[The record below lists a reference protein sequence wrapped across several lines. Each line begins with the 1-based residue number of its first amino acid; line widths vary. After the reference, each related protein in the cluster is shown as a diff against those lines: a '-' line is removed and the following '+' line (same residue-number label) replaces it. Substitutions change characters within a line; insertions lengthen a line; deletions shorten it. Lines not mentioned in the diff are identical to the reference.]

1 MEFELKFECDN
12 AAFAEDYAGEVARIL
27 KLVASQVE
35 RGSRAGRAVDAY
47 GNTVGYWTLSRE
59 EI

>member
-1 MEFELKFECDN
+1 MFELTFETAN
-12 AAFAEDYAGEVARIL
+12 AAFEEDYAGEVSRIL

-47 GNTVGYWTLSRE
+47 GNTVGYWSLTRE
-59 EI
+59 A